1 MSQSDPRSISSDTTA
16 VSQLLDRR
24 NQVQSWLA
32 RLDEMTTDTA
42 THVATRVRADYE
54 NRLDSVLAELG
65 THLDGIRADVDR
77 LRTRLDEAGLRYET
91 AVDSLEE
98 TRLRYRIGEL
108 EERMWEE
115 RRVALEAEVA
125 TVAAARD
132 EVAAELHRME
142 DIASQIEGSE
152 RPARPY
158 VAPPPPPPVAFTP
171 PPPPPPA
178 PRVAAVEEEPLLAP
192 FSPPVEESLGG
203 PLPDYL
209 DEAPA
214 PPPLPFLGGR
224 DFPWELP
231 PVPPIA
237 APKLEPHAET
247 GPPPADFLAELDRA
261 LNDDSKDDAGYTL
274 TEAELDTR
282 PKAGVKCA
290 DCGYTNDPQAW
301 YCGVCGA
308 DLS

>member
-1 MSQSDPRSISSDTTA
+1 MSQSDPRSISTDTTA
-16 VSQLLDRR
+16 VSQLIDRR

-32 RLDEMTTDTA
+32 RLDEMTPDAA

-108 EERMWEE
+108 DERIWEE

-142 DIASQIEGSE
+142 DIVSQIEGSE

-158 VAPPPPPPVAFTP
+158 VAPAPPPPPVAFVLP

-178 PRVAAVEEEPLLAP
+178 PSAAVVEEEQLVEP
-192 FSPPVEESLGG
+192 FSPPAEESFGG

-209 DEAPA
+209 EEAPA

-231 PVPPIA
+231 PVT
-237 APKLEPHAET
+237 PKLEPRAET

-261 LNDDSKDDAGYTL
+261 LNDDSTDEAGYTL

-282 PKAGVKCA
+282 PKAGVKCP